1 MQLDP
6 VSPEQAGSLADCVQ
20 IRRRTLLALV
30 LAAPSL
36 AWATRALAVEAST
49 PAPDES
55 FLALS
60 RFATGRGS
68 LDPTMG
74 AAVLAALRDSDPTLA
89 SLLDELA
96 AAASSG
102 SYPDVEALE
111 AAVRDTPRHAAL
123 LALVSAWYTGT
134 ATVDGTPRVL
144 FVTDALM
151 YQPTADG
158 SHIPGS
164 CAGATNSWAEKSL
177 PPLDPMPAL

>member
-1 MQLDP
+1 MRPNQSSAEPAERNTDG
-6 VSPEQAGSLADCVQ
+6 VD

-30 LAAPSL
+30 LAAPTL
-36 AWATRALAVEAST
+36 AWATRALAAEAGA
-49 PAPDES
+49 PAADEK

-60 RFATGRGS
+60 RFATGRSS

-74 AAVLAALRDSDPTLA
+74 GAVLAALRESDATQA
-89 SLLDELA
+89 SALDQLTV
-96 AAASSG
+96 AASSG
-102 SYPDVEALE
+102 KYAEVEALE
-111 AAVRDTPRHAAL
+111 AAVRDTPQHTAL

-134 ATVDGTPRVL
+134 VSVDGKPRVL

-164 CAGATNSWAEKSL
+164 CAGATDSWAERPLPALDPL
-177 PPLDPMPAL
+177 PPL

>member
-1 MQLDP
+1 MRSDP
-6 VSPEQAGSLADCVQ
+6 VSPEPAASLTDTVQ
-20 IRRRTLLALV
+20 IQRRTLLALV

-36 AWATRALAVEAST
+36 AWATHALAAEAST
-49 PAPDES
+49 PAADDK

-60 RFATGRGS
+60 RFATGRSS
-68 LDPTMG
+68 LDPALGT
-74 AAVLAALRDSDPTLA
+74 AVLAALRDSDPALG
-89 SLLDELA
+89 SGLDELA

-102 SYPDVEALE
+102 SHADVEALE
-111 AAVRDTPRHAAL
+111 VAVRDTPRHAAL

-134 ATVDGTPRVL
+134 VTVDGKPRVL

-164 CAGATNSWAEKSL
+164 CAGATNSWAERTL
-177 PPLDPMPAL
+177 PPLDPMPAA